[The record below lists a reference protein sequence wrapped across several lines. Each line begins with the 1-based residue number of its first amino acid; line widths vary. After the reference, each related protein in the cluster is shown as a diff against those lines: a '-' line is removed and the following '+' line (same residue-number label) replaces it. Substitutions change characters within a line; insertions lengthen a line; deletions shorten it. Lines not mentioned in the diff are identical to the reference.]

1 MVTFDFADAGFVRI
15 RVHYDHRDKCQS
27 IPGGRWIAKDKV
39 WEYLLTPATAAC
51 ICQTFFK
58 EITAED
64 RLRLQEVSDRL
75 YHAQRTKDQNATL
88 VAPVTKTPPWNH
100 QIVSYNMAKEL
111 FGLTSQKPCGG
122 GAMLGLDMGPQPLDA
137 KILTPTGWEEM
148 GCMKVGDF
156 VIGSNG
162 TKTKITNITPFGKQ
176 HIYEVFF
183 SDGAKTKCTQDHLWA
198 IITPRDKWQDKD
210 YRVFPLSHIQNTPL
224 RNTSPKNTYWKWF
237 IPMVSPVHFEHSH
250 PLSIDPYLLG
260 VLLGD
265 GGLTQTITFTT
276 ADSDILDEVM
286 DILSSEYSVHQ
297 YSQYTYSIVYN
308 AGHDNPMLRS
318 IRDLHLNTKSENK
331 HIPNDYLFSS
341 IQDRTSLLQGL
352 FDTDGYVHNAGNCI
366 EYSSSSIKLA
376 RDVQMLVRSL
386 GGTATM
392 TTKKTK
398 CLDSYR
404 LYVKLPNNIVP
415 FRLRR
420 KFDKYNGILNPTR
433 SIRKI
438 APCGITDV
446 QCITVE
452 AQDGLYVTDDFI
464 VTHNCGK
471 SKVAVDL
478 IANYPGIF
486 KKVLVVCPAS
496 VIDVWAG
503 NEDRKGQ
510 FEIHCPDDVF
520 KKMTIHPVKGL
531 SVEKK
536 TKAAETARFVALSQ
550 GRQFI
555 AVINYES
562 AWREPFATWAKDV
575 GFDLVV
581 LDECHRIK
589 SPGGKASKYFGQLAR
604 TTRFRLGLTGT
615 PLPHSPLDIYGQ
627 YRFLDP
633 GIFGTSFSKFRGEYA
648 VMGGFQGHQI
658 LNYRNTDTLHN
669 KMFLIAH
676 RVMSKD
682 VFDLPKFQ
690 SEVRTC
696 ELSPAERK
704 VYQEMDINFC
714 AQVANGEVTAANAL
728 VKLLRLQEIT
738 SGYLDAQPI
747 GDSKKKLLADVLE
760 DFDQRE
766 PLVIFARFTN
776 DLRAIKEVAESQGRT
791 YAELSGHANE
801 LSQWQIGNKDVL
813 GVQIKSGREGVDFT
827 RARYSIYYSLGF
839 SLGDYEQSIK
849 RLDRPG
855 QVREGMYIHL
865 LVKNTVDFKVME
877 ALEKRQE
884 VVSSVLNQYKGVND
898 FGDVP
903 EIDDVPDMQEAA
915 FP

>member
-15 RVHYDHRDKCQS
+15 RIHYDHRDKCQS
-27 IPGGRWIAKDKV
+27 IPGGRWVPKDKS

-100 QIVSYNMAKEL
+100 QIVSFNMAKKL
-111 FGLTSQKPCGG
+111 FGLDTPSPFGG
-122 GAMLGLDMGPQPLDA
+122 GAMLALDMG
-137 KILTPTGWEEM
+137 
-148 GCMKVGDF
+148 
-156 VIGSNG
+156 
-162 TKTKITNITPFGKQ
+162 
-176 HIYEVFF
+176 
-183 SDGAKTKCTQDHLWA
+183 
-198 IITPRDKWQDKD
+198 
-210 YRVFPLSHIQNTPL
+210 
-224 RNTSPKNTYWKWF
+224 
-237 IPMVSPVHFEHSH
+237 
-250 PLSIDPYLLG
+250 
-260 VLLGD
+260 
-265 GGLTQTITFTT
+265 
-276 ADSDILDEVM
+276 
-286 DILSSEYSVHQ
+286 
-297 YSQYTYSIVYN
+297 
-308 AGHDNPMLRS
+308 
-318 IRDLHLNTKSENK
+318 
-331 HIPNDYLFSS
+331 
-341 IQDRTSLLQGL
+341 
-352 FDTDGYVHNAGNCI
+352 
-366 EYSSSSIKLA
+366 
-376 RDVQMLVRSL
+376 
-386 GGTATM
+386 
-392 TTKKTK
+392 
-398 CLDSYR
+398 
-404 LYVKLPNNIVP
+404 
-415 FRLRR
+415 
-420 KFDKYNGILNPTR
+420 
-433 SIRKI
+433 
-438 APCGITDV
+438 
-446 QCITVE
+446 
-452 AQDGLYVTDDFI
+452 
-464 VTHNCGK
+464 CGK

-478 IANYPGIF
+478 VANYPDIF

-760 DFDQRE
+760 DFDPKE

-865 LVKNTVDFKVME
+865 LIKNTVDFKVME

-898 FGDVP
+898 FSDVP
-903 EIDDVPDMQEAA
+903 AIDDVPDMQEAA

>member
-15 RVHYDHRDKCQS
+15 RIHYDHRDKCQS
-27 IPGGRWIAKDKV
+27 IPGGRWVPKDKS

-51 ICQTFFK
+51 ISQTFFK

-100 QIVSYNMAKEL
+100 QIVSFNMAKKL
-111 FGLTSQKPCGG
+111 FGLDTPSPFGG
-122 GAMLGLDMGPQPLDA
+122 GAMLALDMG
-137 KILTPTGWEEM
+137 
-148 GCMKVGDF
+148 
-156 VIGSNG
+156 
-162 TKTKITNITPFGKQ
+162 
-176 HIYEVFF
+176 
-183 SDGAKTKCTQDHLWA
+183 
-198 IITPRDKWQDKD
+198 
-210 YRVFPLSHIQNTPL
+210 
-224 RNTSPKNTYWKWF
+224 
-237 IPMVSPVHFEHSH
+237 
-250 PLSIDPYLLG
+250 
-260 VLLGD
+260 
-265 GGLTQTITFTT
+265 
-276 ADSDILDEVM
+276 
-286 DILSSEYSVHQ
+286 
-297 YSQYTYSIVYN
+297 
-308 AGHDNPMLRS
+308 
-318 IRDLHLNTKSENK
+318 
-331 HIPNDYLFSS
+331 
-341 IQDRTSLLQGL
+341 
-352 FDTDGYVHNAGNCI
+352 
-366 EYSSSSIKLA
+366 
-376 RDVQMLVRSL
+376 
-386 GGTATM
+386 
-392 TTKKTK
+392 
-398 CLDSYR
+398 
-404 LYVKLPNNIVP
+404 
-415 FRLRR
+415 
-420 KFDKYNGILNPTR
+420 
-433 SIRKI
+433 
-438 APCGITDV
+438 
-446 QCITVE
+446 
-452 AQDGLYVTDDFI
+452 
-464 VTHNCGK
+464 CGK

-478 IANYPGIF
+478 VANYPDIF

-760 DFDQRE
+760 DFDPKE

-865 LVKNTVDFKVME
+865 LIKNTVDFKVME

-898 FGDVP
+898 FSDVP
-903 EIDDVPDMQEAA
+903 AIDDVPDMQEAA

>member
-122 GAMLGLDMGPQPLDA
+122 GAMLGLDMG
-137 KILTPTGWEEM
+137 
-148 GCMKVGDF
+148 
-156 VIGSNG
+156 
-162 TKTKITNITPFGKQ
+162 
-176 HIYEVFF
+176 
-183 SDGAKTKCTQDHLWA
+183 
-198 IITPRDKWQDKD
+198 
-210 YRVFPLSHIQNTPL
+210 
-224 RNTSPKNTYWKWF
+224 
-237 IPMVSPVHFEHSH
+237 
-250 PLSIDPYLLG
+250 
-260 VLLGD
+260 
-265 GGLTQTITFTT
+265 
-276 ADSDILDEVM
+276 
-286 DILSSEYSVHQ
+286 
-297 YSQYTYSIVYN
+297 
-308 AGHDNPMLRS
+308 
-318 IRDLHLNTKSENK
+318 
-331 HIPNDYLFSS
+331 
-341 IQDRTSLLQGL
+341 
-352 FDTDGYVHNAGNCI
+352 
-366 EYSSSSIKLA
+366 
-376 RDVQMLVRSL
+376 
-386 GGTATM
+386 
-392 TTKKTK
+392 
-398 CLDSYR
+398 
-404 LYVKLPNNIVP
+404 
-415 FRLRR
+415 
-420 KFDKYNGILNPTR
+420 
-433 SIRKI
+433 
-438 APCGITDV
+438 
-446 QCITVE
+446 
-452 AQDGLYVTDDFI
+452 
-464 VTHNCGK
+464 CGK

-478 IANYPGIF
+478 VANYPDIF

-760 DFDQRE
+760 DFDPKE

-898 FGDVP
+898 FSDVP

>member
-1 MVTFDFADAGFVRI
+1 MCRRIVTI
-15 RVHYDHRDKCQS
+15 
-27 IPGGRWIAKDKV
+27 
-39 WEYLLTPATAAC
+39 E
-51 ICQTFFK
+51 QT
-58 EITAED
+58 
-64 RLRLQEVSDRL
+64 
-75 YHAQRTKDQNATL
+75 
-88 VAPVTKTPPWNH
+88 
-100 QIVSYNMAKEL
+100 
-111 FGLTSQKPCGG
+111 G
-122 GAMLGLDMGPQPLDA
+122 
-137 KILTPTGWEEM
+137 
-148 GCMKVGDF
+148 
-156 VIGSNG
+156 
-162 TKTKITNITPFGKQ
+162 
-176 HIYEVFF
+176 
-183 SDGAKTKCTQDHLWA
+183 
-198 IITPRDKWQDKD
+198 
-210 YRVFPLSHIQNTPL
+210 
-224 RNTSPKNTYWKWF
+224 
-237 IPMVSPVHFEHSH
+237 
-250 PLSIDPYLLG
+250 
-260 VLLGD
+260 
-265 GGLTQTITFTT
+265 
-276 ADSDILDEVM
+276 
-286 DILSSEYSVHQ
+286 
-297 YSQYTYSIVYN
+297 SIV
-308 AGHDNPMLRS
+308 PMRC
-318 IRDLHLNTKSENK
+318 
-331 HIPNDYLFSS
+331 
-341 IQDRTSLLQGL
+341 IQ
-352 FDTDGYVHNAGNCI
+352 
-366 EYSSSSIKLA
+366 
-376 RDVQMLVRSL
+376 
-386 GGTATM
+386 
-392 TTKKTK
+392 
-398 CLDSYR
+398 
-404 LYVKLPNNIVP
+404 
-415 FRLRR
+415 
-420 KFDKYNGILNPTR
+420 
-433 SIRKI
+433 
-438 APCGITDV
+438 
-446 QCITVE
+446 VE
-452 AQDGLYVTDDFI
+452 AEDGLYVTNDF
-464 VTHNCGK
+464 VLTHNCGK

-510 FEIHCPDDVF
+510 FAIHCPDDVF

-562 AWREPFATWAKDV
+562 AWREPFAKWAIDV

-589 SPGGKASKYFGQLAR
+589 SPGGKASKYFGQLAK
-604 TTRFRLGLTGT
+604 TTRYRLGLTGT

-633 GIFGTSFSKFRGEYA
+633 GIFGTSFSKFRGEFA

-658 LNYRNTDTLHN
+658 LNYRNMDTLHN

-690 SEVRTC
+690 SEVRAC
-696 ELSPAERK
+696 ELSPPERRI
-704 VYQEMDINFC
+704 YQEMDINFC

-760 DFDQRE
+760 DFDPRE

-865 LVKNTVDFKVME
+865 LAKNTVDFKVME

-898 FGDVP
+898 FSDVP

>member
-1 MVTFDFADAGFVRI
+1 MVTFDFADTGIVRI

-27 IPGGRWIAKDKV
+27 IPGGRWIPRDKA

-51 ICQTFFK
+51 ICQTFLK

-88 VAPVTKTPPWNH
+88 VTPVTKTPPWKH
-100 QIVSYNMAKEL
+100 QIVSFNMVKEL
-111 FGLTSQKPCGG
+111 FGLDTPSPFGG
-122 GAMLGLDMGPQPLDA
+122 GAMLALDMG
-137 KILTPTGWEEM
+137 
-148 GCMKVGDF
+148 
-156 VIGSNG
+156 
-162 TKTKITNITPFGKQ
+162 
-176 HIYEVFF
+176 
-183 SDGAKTKCTQDHLWA
+183 
-198 IITPRDKWQDKD
+198 
-210 YRVFPLSHIQNTPL
+210 
-224 RNTSPKNTYWKWF
+224 
-237 IPMVSPVHFEHSH
+237 
-250 PLSIDPYLLG
+250 
-260 VLLGD
+260 
-265 GGLTQTITFTT
+265 
-276 ADSDILDEVM
+276 
-286 DILSSEYSVHQ
+286 
-297 YSQYTYSIVYN
+297 
-308 AGHDNPMLRS
+308 
-318 IRDLHLNTKSENK
+318 
-331 HIPNDYLFSS
+331 
-341 IQDRTSLLQGL
+341 
-352 FDTDGYVHNAGNCI
+352 
-366 EYSSSSIKLA
+366 
-376 RDVQMLVRSL
+376 
-386 GGTATM
+386 
-392 TTKKTK
+392 
-398 CLDSYR
+398 
-404 LYVKLPNNIVP
+404 
-415 FRLRR
+415 
-420 KFDKYNGILNPTR
+420 
-433 SIRKI
+433 
-438 APCGITDV
+438 
-446 QCITVE
+446 
-452 AQDGLYVTDDFI
+452 
-464 VTHNCGK
+464 CGK
-471 SKVAVDL
+471 SKCAVDL
-478 IANYPGIF
+478 IANYPDIF
-486 KKVLVVCPAS
+486 KKILVVCPAS

-562 AWREPFATWAKDV
+562 AWREPFAKWAIDV

-589 SPGGKASKYFGQLAR
+589 SPGGKASKYFGQLAK
-604 TTRFRLGLTGT
+604 TTRYRLGLTGT

-633 GIFGTSFSKFRGEYA
+633 GIFGTSFSKFRGEFA

-696 ELSPAERK
+696 ELSPPERRI
-704 VYQEMDINFC
+704 YQEMDINFC

-760 DFDQRE
+760 DFDPRE

-865 LVKNTVDFKVME
+865 LAKNTVDFKVME

-898 FGDVP
+898 FSDVP